1 MVYKADNKSIDIVY
15 YPRHLDKIYIAN
27 DNGMDY
33 ETCILLEPSQQYKS
47 DFLEE
52 VVFQHQLRKQHI
64 FVCCFIYDEI

>member
-1 MVYKADNKSIDIVY
+1 
-15 YPRHLDKIYIAN
+15 
-27 DNGMDY
+27 MDY

>member
-1 MVYKADNKSIDIVY
+1 MYD
-15 YPRHLDKIYIAN
+15 PRHLDKIYIAN